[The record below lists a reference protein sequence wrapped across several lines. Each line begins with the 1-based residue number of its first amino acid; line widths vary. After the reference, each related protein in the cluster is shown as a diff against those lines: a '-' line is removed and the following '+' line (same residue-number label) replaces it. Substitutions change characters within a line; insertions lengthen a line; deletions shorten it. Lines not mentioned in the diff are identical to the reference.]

1 MIYLNK
7 LTKLKMTKMTQMAI
21 QDVKVL
27 DTIQEVE
34 DIINFKASKTQNNPV
49 EMIIRLVE
57 YYGKMPR
64 ADFKVRNN
72 SRETTIKRQVLAVA
86 LTMYTKLNQHEIS
99 KHINRNR
106 TIVSYSNKM
115 HENFICYDKDYRDLF
130 TKVVSAYIR
139 LNNKYEY
146 IPEINV
152 KSILETISKY
162 EKLLKE
168 LQEFLVTITFLKK
181 KSDDPDLYTG
191 SITD

>member
-1 MIYLNK
+1 
-7 LTKLKMTKMTQMAI
+7 MTKMTQMAI

-162 EKLLKE
+162 EKSLKE